1 MIWIVEWLRKDGM
14 LVVSAT
20 PGFWPPSVV
29 AAPEETLHT
38 KVKKGKG

>member
-1 MIWIVEWLRKDGM
+1 MEIVL
-14 LVVSAT
+14 VSAT